1 MKLDYLGEPSV
12 RFYAEK
18 QFQRLSLE
26 KLAAYMRASESFDET
41 MMGTVLSFAP
51 KREPSSVE
59 KLLRG

>member
-1 MKLDYLGEPSV
+1 MLRDNSSAYHSK
-12 RFYAEK
+12 
-18 QFQRLSLE
+18 
-26 KLAAYMRASESFDET
+26 KLAAYMRVSESFDVT